1 MCIGTN
7 RFALLGQ
14 SGYNM
19 PILGIPRRRWSVE
32 ERDVMALPL
41 EGGEASEEATNPME
55 RLLNEAASILP
66 QRGDTVEGLIVSVSN
81 SEVIIDIGGKSEGVV
96 TSRDLDHLDLDYR
109 KNLKVGDKVM
119 AYVVRAE
126 NAEGHPILSL
136 GRAQVEGDWKKAEK
150 LFEAEEIIA
159 EKVTDCNRGGLIV
172 NLGRVRGFV
181 PASQVVAVRL
191 PRDADDEARIE
202 MLKQVVGKE
211 LRLKIIEL
219 DRRRNRLILS
229 ERAAI
234 REWRQEQ
241 KERLLEELQEGSVRH
256 GVVSSL
262 CDFGAFVDLGGADG
276 LVHLSELSWRRVG
289 HPKQVLKVGQEID
302 VFVLGVDRDRRRIA
316 LSIKRLQQEP
326 WSTVESRFEIGQLVT
341 GTITNLTDFGAFAKL
356 DDDIEGLIHISE
368 LSEERIEHPRDVVQE
383 GQEFSL
389 RIIRIDADRQ
399 RLGLSL
405 RRVADEEF
413 SEYDWEEAD
422 QLSAMDSSTEDDVE

>member
-1 MCIGTN
+1 M
-7 RFALLGQ
+7 
-14 SGYNM
+14 
-19 PILGIPRRRWSVE
+19 E

-41 EGGEASEEATNPME
+41 EGGEASDEATNPME
-55 RLLNEAASILP
+55 SLLAEAASILP

-96 TSRDLDHLDLDYR
+96 TSRDLDHLDPEFR
-109 KNLKVGDKVM
+109 KTLKVGDKVL

-136 GRAQVEGDWKKAEK
+136 GRAQLDGDWKQAEK
-150 LFEAEEIIA
+150 LFEAEEIIS

-202 MLKQVVGKE
+202 MLSQIVGKE

-289 HPKQVLKVGQEID
+289 HPKQVLKVGQEVD
-302 VFVLGVDRDRRRIA
+302 VYVLGVDRDRRRIA

-326 WSTVESRFEIGQLVT
+326 WSTVENRFEIGQLVT

-383 GQEFSL
+383 GQELSL

-405 RRVADEEF
+405 RRVSDEEY
-413 SEYDWEEAD
+413 SEYDWQSAD
-422 QLSAMDSSTEDDVE
+422 QLSEVDDSAEDIEE